1 MIEVL
6 YTITMVNINEY
17 KNLTWTDASS
27 PTKDELESIINQ
39 YDLHPIIVE
48 ELLSPTRKPKIEIYG
63 KYIFL
68 ALHIPIHENIN
79 KKRVIK
85 SKEIDFVIGKDFI
98 ITSHDEI
105 IEPLHEFSKMFE
117 TNTILDKRGIG
128 NHAGIIFF
136 YIIKKLYEY
145 MINDLENIKDSLIDV
160 EKHIFSGHERRMV
173 ERLSD
178 ISRELIDFKQIIHLH
193 REILESFS
201 TIPGELFGKDFDYY
215 IDEMKHAYTSVHG
228 LVLSNKELLSDL
240 RETNDSLLSTKQNEH
255 MKLFS
260 ILAFVTFPL
269 MLFLNIFM
277 LPTSHTPI
285 IGYDYDWEIL
295 VGTVIVLAIG
305 MFYFFKKKGWI

>member
-1 MIEVL
+1 MSKHSVEIKVYFRAGHRLISPYVGNCNNVHGEGYTVVL
-6 YTITMVNINEY
+6 IFTSNFLDECGMV
-17 KNLTWTDASS
+17 
-27 PTKDELESIINQ
+27 
-39 YDLHPIIVE
+39 
-48 ELLSPTRKPKIEIYG
+48 
-63 KYIFL
+63 
-68 ALHIPIHENIN
+68 
-79 KKRVIK
+79 
-85 SKEIDFVIGKDFI
+85 
-98 ITSHDEI
+98 
-105 IEPLHEFSKMFE
+105 
-117 TNTILDKRGIG
+117 
-128 NHAGIIFF
+128 
-136 YIIKKLYEY
+136 
-145 MINDLENIKDSLIDV
+145 
-160 EKHIFSGHERRMV
+160 
-173 ERLSD
+173 
-178 ISRELIDFKQIIHLH
+178 IDFKQIIHLH